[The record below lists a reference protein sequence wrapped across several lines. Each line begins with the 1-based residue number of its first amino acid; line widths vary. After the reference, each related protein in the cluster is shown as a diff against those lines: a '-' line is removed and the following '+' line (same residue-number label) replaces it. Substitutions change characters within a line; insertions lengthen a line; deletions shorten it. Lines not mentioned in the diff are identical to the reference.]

1 MKKIAVVTGAS
12 RGIGESVAS
21 FLAKNDYF
29 LILVA
34 RSEEKLKKVKTQIEE
49 SGNYAVY
56 YSLDVSV
63 SLEVQ
68 SCIEDII
75 STYGQIDLL
84 FNNAGIVKKGTTA
97 LPNNEIDEILKIN
110 LNGAI
115 YVAKYVAEQMK
126 KQKSG
131 YIINMSSMG
140 GKTAA
145 SFAGVYAASKFGLSG
160 FSEALAKEMSPYN
173 VKVTN
178 LCPHMTATEMTANRK
193 FKPEKMIQIDD
204 ICKTIGY
211 LLSLSQS
218 AVPLEVA
225 IHCMDFIRESAL
237 ASYKA
242 YGLE

>member
-12 RGIGESVAS
+12 SGIGASVAA

-49 SGNYAVY
+49 SGNSAIY
-56 YSLDVSV
+56 YSVDVSA

-68 SCIEDII
+68 SCIEDVI

-84 FNNAGIVKKGTTA
+84 FNNAGIVKKGTTT
-97 LPNNEIDEILKIN
+97 LPDNEIDEILKIN

-126 KQKSG
+126 KQKFG

-160 FSEALAKEMSPYN
+160 FSEALAKEMSSYN
-173 VKVTN
+173 VKVTS

-211 LLSLSQS
+211 LLNLSPS